1 MCVCISTPPKSGGPS
16 GLVTKAVPL
25 HTQKDALQAS
35 VEAALWR
42 NPLTIRQELICAEIV
57 KSEA

>member
-1 MCVCISTPPKSGGPS
+1 MCAFLPPKSGDSS

-25 HTQKDALQAS
+25 HIQKDALQAL
-35 VEAALWR
+35 VEAVLWR

-57 KSEA
+57 KSKA